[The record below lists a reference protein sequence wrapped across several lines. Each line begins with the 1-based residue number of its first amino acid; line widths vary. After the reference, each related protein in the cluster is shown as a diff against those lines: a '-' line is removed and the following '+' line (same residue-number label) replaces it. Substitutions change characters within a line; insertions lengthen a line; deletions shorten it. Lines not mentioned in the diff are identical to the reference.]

1 MENIISLNLVF
12 TILSILLTGKN
23 PPDEIKVS
31 AKLKEL
37 NDRILKILNRI
48 NIIIVKFSKGLEDFF
63 YFFLYTLEEKML
75 FLNFI
80 RIS

>member
-1 MENIISLNLVF
+1 MICFISVLRINER
-12 TILSILLTGKN
+12 LLLGKN

-48 NIIIVKFSKGLEDFF
+48 NIIIVKNE
-63 YFFLYTLEEKML
+63 
-75 FLNFI
+75 
-80 RIS
+80 